1 MVCGGLQHPM
11 VAKSGKGSLAPARP
25 LGRSVRTVVF
35 VGRVVANSLAYAVV
49 ESAGSFACHKLYTAC
64 G

>member
-1 MVCGGLQHPM
+1 M

-35 VGRVVANSLAYAVV
+35 VGHVGANSLAYAVV
-49 ESAGSFACHKLYTAC
+49 ESVGSFACHKLYTAC